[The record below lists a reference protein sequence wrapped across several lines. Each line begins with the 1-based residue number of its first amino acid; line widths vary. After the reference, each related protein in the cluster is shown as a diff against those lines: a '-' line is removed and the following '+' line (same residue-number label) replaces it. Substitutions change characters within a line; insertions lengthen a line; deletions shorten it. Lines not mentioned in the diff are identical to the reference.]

1 MAAKNVEYRILGPL
15 AVCHDG
21 RPVRISGAQQR
32 AVLAALLLRAN
43 RMVSVERLV
52 ELLWGEEPPGRART
66 LVHGCVAR
74 LRRDLRMPGDDSGPL
89 LTQPPGYLLRV
100 RPGELDLDRF
110 TTLADG
116 AGASGDRAAR
126 LREALALWRG
136 PALADIQLPAIRAAA
151 AGLDERMISV
161 LEDRIDLDLRQGK
174 LDGLVGELSALVHE
188 HPLRERLWAQLMLAR
203 CAGRRPAEAL
213 AAYRELRRKLIDQLG
228 IEPSGRLRRMER
240 AILADE
246 DVWAVY
252 RSGDSPAEAGR
263 QPAPPDPPQLAPRPA
278 SPALLGRSVEVAK
291 LREALND
298 LADGSVLL
306 GVAGDPGI
314 GKTCLLAELEQL
326 ARQDGRPVLAGRAA
340 EFEKDAPFAVI
351 KNALE
356 DHLRTVDPAR
366 LAGLAA
372 GDRLLLTSIFPMIM
386 IPAAGQQDSPATE
399 LIAAER
405 YRLHRAFRALL
416 DIVARPA
423 GLVLILDDLHW
434 CDDGS
439 AELLAHLLRHPP
451 AAAVLLAF
459 GYRPRQLDTRLHHEV
474 LLARRRRTGT
484 VIEVG
489 PLTFAEATALLPRAL
504 GADRRRQLYTASE
517 GNPFYL
523 EFLARPPAPGDPG
536 APIGDEVVPAAV
548 GAALAGEFAQLA
560 AVEQRVAQAAALVGD
575 VLDSRLIAVVA
586 DLSEADTLDAIDE
599 LGRRDL
605 IRRHRASFKFR
616 HPLLRSAAYQ
626 QAPAGW
632 RVAAHRRAADE
643 LARRGSPLAARARH
657 VALAA
662 EPGDLDAVRLLEAA
676 AAEAMHTTPAA
687 AAHWCAAALRLLPQ
701 RAQTV
706 EMRLR
711 LLNVQATALGI
722 TGHLA
727 RGRDILNEILH
738 LLPAGSEERIAV
750 LGSLATLHQLLGNH
764 VQAQVLLHGELARLP
779 DQRGAPAAALRVSAV
794 LCGVMSGSV
803 AVDDIHTAI
812 DVARGSGD
820 RPLLA
825 SAVAIGAVASRS
837 FDMAGR
843 RSPAE
848 WADEATRLVD
858 AMPDADLARRLDA
871 TLFLGWAESY
881 LERFGP
887 ATRHARRALGIA
899 RRTGQGRL
907 VGPLQMLIGVLDCMT
922 GDLVSAAEALDDA
935 LESAILTGARE
946 IRGRLLAYQAWVSV
960 WSGDVAGASES
971 AAESVSLVEP
981 AQATNWQ
988 AGQAAGSL
996 ALVRFA
1002 AGDPDRCLEL
1012 MLQAGGG
1019 PGLPAVRQ
1027 VWQPMWLD
1035 TLSAA
1040 ATAAGRHQ
1048 EAAEWADRAAMLP
1061 ADDTL
1066 SRRSALILLAQVHP
1080 LLHTRPERA
1089 VPLAQQAARLFDRAG
1104 DRLGAARARLHT
1116 ASAFAGTGD
1125 AHRAEHEAE
1134 RARLAF
1140 LKCGARPDWLF
1151 RREHRP
1157 PRAEDG

>member
-1 MAAKNVEYRILGPL
+1 VEYRILGPL

-21 RPVRISGAQQR
+21 RPLRISGAQQR
-32 AVLAALLLRAN
+32 AVLATLLLRAN
-43 RMVSVERLV
+43 RMVSVERMV
-52 ELLWGEEPPGRART
+52 ELLWGEEPPSRART

-74 LRRDLRMPGDDSGPL
+74 LRRDLRVPGDGPGPL

-110 TTLADG
+110 TTLVAG
-116 AGASGDRAAR
+116 AGGSGDRATR
-126 LREALALWRG
+126 LREALGLWRG

-161 LEDRIDLDLRQGK
+161 LEDRVDLDLLLGR

-188 HPLRERLWAQLMLAR
+188 FPLRERLWAQLMLAH

-213 AAYRELRRKLIDQLG
+213 AAYRELRRNLIDQLG
-228 IEPSGRLRRMER
+228 IEPSGRLRQMER

-246 DVWAVY
+246 DVWAGY
-252 RSGDSPAEAGR
+252 RPGESPAEVVQR
-263 QPAPPDPPQLAPRPA
+263 PDAVDARRPTT
-278 SPALLGRSVEVAK
+278 PALLGRSAEVAE
-291 LREALND
+291 LRAALND
-298 LADGSVLL
+298 LAGGSVLL

-314 GKTCLLAELEQL
+314 GKTCLLTELEQL
-326 ARQDGRPVLAGRAA
+326 ARQDGRLVLSGRAA
-340 EFEKDAPFAVI
+340 EFEKDAPFAIV

-356 DHLRTVDPAR
+356 DHLRTVDPGR

-372 GDRLLLTSIFPMIM
+372 GDRLLLTSIFPAIM
-386 IPAAGQQDSPATE
+386 IAGADRATE

-416 DIVARPA
+416 DIVAQPA
-423 GLVLILDDLHW
+423 GLVLVLDDLHW

-459 GYRPRQLDTRLHHEV
+459 AYRPRQLDTRLHHEV
-474 LLARRRRTGT
+474 LLARRRHTVT

-489 PLTFAEATALLPRAL
+489 PLTFTEATALLPRDL
-504 GADRRRQLYTASE
+504 GADRRRQLYAASE

-523 EFLARPPAPGDPG
+523 EFLARRPDAGDPG

-560 AVEQRVAQAAALVGD
+560 AAEQRVAQAAALVGD
-575 VLDSRLIAVVA
+575 VVDSRLIAVVA
-586 DLSEADTLDAIDE
+586 DLPESATLDAIDE

-605 IRRHRASFKFR
+605 IRRHQTSFKFR

-626 QAPAGW
+626 QAPPGW

-662 EPGDLDAVRLLEAA
+662 DPGDLDAARLLETA

-701 RAQTV
+701 RPQTV

-727 RGRDILNEILH
+727 RGRDILNEVLH

-779 DQRGAPAAALRVSAV
+779 DQEGAPAAALRVSAV
-794 LCGVMSGSV
+794 LCGVMSGTV
-803 AVDDIHTAI
+803 AVDDIHSAI
-812 DVARGSGD
+812 DVARGSAD

-825 SAVAIGAVASRS
+825 SALAIGAVASRS
-837 FDMAGR
+837 FDIVGR
-843 RSPAE
+843 RSPAG
-848 WADEATRLVD
+848 WADEAARLVD
-858 AMPDADLARRLDA
+858 AMPDSEMARRLDA

-887 ATRHARRALGIA
+887 ATQHARRALDIA

-907 VGPLQMLIGVLDCMT
+907 VGPLQMLIGVLNCMT
-922 GDLVSAAEALDDA
+922 GELVDAAEALDDA
-935 LESAILTGARE
+935 MESAILTGAGE
-946 IRGRLLAYQAWVSV
+946 IRGRLLAYQAWVGV
-960 WSGDVAGASES
+960 WTGEVAAAQES
-971 AAESVSLVEP
+971 AEESVSLAVT

-996 ALVRFA
+996 ALVRLA
-1002 AGDPDRCLEL
+1002 AGDPDGCLEL
-1012 MLQAGGG
+1012 MLRAGGG
-1019 PGLPAVRQ
+1019 PELPAVRQ

-1048 EAAEWADRAAMLP
+1048 DAADWANRAAMLP

-1066 SRRSALILLAQVHP
+1066 SRRAALILLAQVHP
-1080 LLHTRPERA
+1080 LLRTRPEQA
-1089 VPLAQQAARLFDRAG
+1089 VVMAQRAARLFDRAG
-1104 DRLGAARARLHT
+1104 DRLGAARARLAT
-1116 ASAFAGTGD
+1116 ASAVAETGD
-1125 AHRAEHEAE
+1125 LHLAEHEAE
-1134 RARLAF
+1134 QARLAF

-1151 RREHRP
+1151 RPEHRP
-1157 PRAEDG
+1157 ARGTRLI

>member
-1 MAAKNVEYRILGPL
+1 MAAKIVEYRILGPL
-15 AVCHDG
+15 AVCHGG
-21 RPVRISGAQQR
+21 RPLRISGAQQR

-52 ELLWGEEPPGRART
+52 EVLWGEEPPSRART

-74 LRRDLRMPGDDSGPL
+74 LRRDLRVPGDGPETL

-100 RPGELDLDRF
+100 QPGELDLDRF
-110 TTLADG
+110 TTLV
-116 AGASGDRAAR
+116 AGPGGDPATR
-126 LREALALWRG
+126 LREALGLWRG

-151 AGLDERMISV
+151 TGLDERMISV
-161 LEDRIDLDLRQGK
+161 LEDRIDLDLLNGR

-203 CAGRRPAEAL
+203 CAGQRPAEAL
-213 AAYRELRRKLIDQLG
+213 AAYRELRRNLIDQLG
-228 IEPSGRLRRMER
+228 IEPGGRLRQMER

-246 DVWAVY
+246 DVWTVY
-252 RSGDSPAEAGR
+252 RSGDSPAEAIH
-263 QPAPPDPPQLAPRPA
+263 QPDAVDARPLAPRPA
-278 SPALLGRSVEVAK
+278 TTALLGRSVEVDQ
-291 LREALND
+291 LRAALND

-314 GKTCLLAELEQL
+314 GKTCLLTELEQL
-326 ARQDGRPVLAGRAA
+326 AGRDGRLVLSGRAA
-340 EFEKDAPFAVI
+340 EFERDAPFAVV

-356 DHLRTVDPAR
+356 DHLRRIDPAR

-372 GDRLLLTSIFPMIM
+372 ADRLLLTSIFPVIM
-386 IPAAGQQDSPATE
+386 VPAAGDEDGPATE

-416 DIVARPA
+416 DIVAQPA
-423 GLVLILDDLHW
+423 GLVLVLDDLHW

-459 GYRPRQLDTRLHHEV
+459 AYRPRQLDARLYHEV
-474 LLARRRRTGT
+474 LLARRRHTVT
-484 VIEVG
+484 VIEVR
-489 PLTFAEATALLPRAL
+489 PLTFTEATALLPLAL
-504 GADRRRQLYTASE
+504 GADRRRQLYAASE

-523 EFLARPPAPGDPG
+523 EFLARRPATGDAG

-575 VLDSRLIAVVA
+575 VVDSRLIAIVA
-586 DLSEADTLDAIDE
+586 DLSESATLDAIDE

-605 IRRHRASFKFR
+605 IRRHRTSFKFR

-626 QAPAGW
+626 QAPPGW

-643 LARRGSPLAARARH
+643 LARRGSSLAARARH

-662 EPGDLDAVRLLEAA
+662 DPGDLDAVRLLEEA

-711 LLNVQATALGI
+711 LLNAQATALGI
-722 TGHLA
+722 TGYLA
-727 RGRDILNEILH
+727 RGRDILNEVLH
-738 LLPAGSEERIAV
+738 LLPAGSAERIAA
-750 LGSLATLHQLLGNH
+750 LGSLATLHQLLGDH

-794 LCGVMSGSV
+794 LCGVMSGAV
-803 AVDDIHTAI
+803 AVDDIHAAI
-812 DVARGSGD
+812 DVARGSAD

-825 SAVAIGAVASRS
+825 SALAIGAVASRS
-837 FDMAGR
+837 FDMVGR
-843 RSPAE
+843 RSPAG
-848 WADEATRLVD
+848 WADEAARLVD
-858 AMPDADLARRLDA
+858 AMPDSEMARRLDA

-881 LERFGP
+881 LERFGS
-887 ATRHARRALGIA
+887 ATQHARRALHIA

-922 GDLVSAAEALDDA
+922 GDLVSAAEVLQDA
-935 LESAILTGARE
+935 MESAILTGAGE

-960 WSGDVAGASES
+960 WTGDVAGAQE
-971 AAESVSLVEP
+971 AAEESVSLVP
-981 AQATNWQ
+981 AAQATNWQ

-1002 AGDPDRCLEL
+1002 AGDPDGCLDL
-1012 MLQAGGG
+1012 MLRAGGG
-1019 PGLPAVRQ
+1019 PELPTVRQ

-1040 ATAAGRHQ
+1040 ATAAGRHH
-1048 EAAEWADRAAMLP
+1048 EAAGWAKRAAMLP

-1066 SRRSALILLAQVHP
+1066 SRRAALILLAQVHP
-1080 LLHTRPERA
+1080 LLRTRPAQA
-1089 VPLAQQAARLFDRAG
+1089 VTMAQQAARLFDRAG
-1104 DRLGAARARLHT
+1104 DRLGAARARHYT
-1116 ASAFAGTGD
+1116 AVAFAETGD
-1125 AHRAEHEAE
+1125 THLAEDEAE
-1134 RARLAF
+1134 RARLTF
-1140 LKCGARPDWLF
+1140 LTFDAKPDWLF
-1151 RREHRP
+1151 GHEHRP
-1157 PRAEDG
+1157 PGARHG